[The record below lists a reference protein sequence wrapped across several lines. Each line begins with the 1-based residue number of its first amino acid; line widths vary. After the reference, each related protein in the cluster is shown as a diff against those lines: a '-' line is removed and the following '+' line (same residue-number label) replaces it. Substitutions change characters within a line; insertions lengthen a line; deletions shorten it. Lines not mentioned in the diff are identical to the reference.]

1 MKQYFFAKKK
11 SSKRKRQKLRRR
23 ISTGAPVVTTLI
35 AANVINVVVEEVE
48 EESHHFCASAAYE
61 SDSDYIQYSS
71 DESVVDGDELSS
83 KFKNELIQGGL
94 PLFLKSDMGGNRS
107 KDFSQTLVM
116 RVVDFL
122 SWFVISLGSTL
133 LLCDSNC
140 MKLLFLFIIQH
151 SKSIFQY
158 CDHLKTL
165 QLKPSTIKNYIEDI
179 WLTCK
184 WFTMFRDCRQDD
196 LKVAPGQFY

>member
-1 MKQYFFAKKK
+1 MKQFFVSKKK
-11 SSKRKRQKLRRR
+11 KCSKRKRQKLRRR
-23 ISTGAPVVTTLI
+23 ISAGAPVTVI
-35 AANVINVVVEEVE
+35 ADVNVIVDEVE
-48 EESHHFCASAAYE
+48 EEHHFFTSAASYE

-71 DESVVDGDELSS
+71 DESVIDDDERSS
-83 KFKNELIQGGL
+83 TFKNQLIQGGL
-94 PLFLKSDMGGNRS
+94 SLFLKSDMGGNRS

-122 SWFVISLGSTL
+122 CWFVVFLGSNL
-133 LLCDSNC
+133 LLCDSDC
-140 MKLLFLFIIQH
+140 MKLLFLFIMQH

-158 CDHLKTL
+158 CNHLKTL

-184 WFTMFRDCRQDD
+184 WFSMFRDCRQDD
-196 LKVAPGQFY
+196 LKVAPG